1 LFKFKKIV
9 NLNVLRLLI
18 FSTLLLLSFEQFN
31 FARIQV
37 QTYKLKNGLNVILSP
52 IEGIKSVSVF
62 TYYKTGVRDDPVE
75 FKGVST
81 IFKNIRLNSATKNFN
96 YLEGVLYVKN
106 KGGIVATKI
115 AYDYSYFYQ
124 IIAEEDL
131 NIALM
136 LESER
141 FKSLKINNRG
151 FLIQKNRH
159 IQKLERLAKYN
170 GYYEAYLWINAKLF
184 ANSIYQYSLMGTS
197 LKLKNLK
204 LSDIKSVYK
213 RYSNPQLA
221 TLVISG
227 EFDTVEVKKTIN
239 KYFSDIRAVRDV
251 KLKYSSFNFI
261 NDSVSK
267 SLVAAKNAENFII
280 IGIPA
285 PSVLNYNFIHFLF
298 MKYFLFDERIG
309 NIENL
314 LKNKNNLDITMDYKL
329 TDNIE
334 ANSLILGISSNKKI
348 DVIRARYLI
357 LKYIN
362 NLPITMLKKKK
373 DIQRIKRLMEIDYLK
388 NLSGLLS
395 RSEVLAKSEHFFGDI
410 DVNKNILRKIKN
422 INLLSLVNVCK
433 RYFVKN
439 KMVMLFEYND
449 D

>member
-1 LFKFKKIV
+1 
-9 NLNVLRLLI
+9 
-18 FSTLLLLSFEQFN
+18 
-31 FARIQV
+31 
-37 QTYKLKNGLNVILSP
+37 
-52 IEGIKSVSVF
+52 
-62 TYYKTGVRDDPVE
+62 
-75 FKGVST
+75 
-81 IFKNIRLNSATKNFN
+81 
-96 YLEGVLYVKN
+96 
-106 KGGIVATKI
+106 
-115 AYDYSYFYQ
+115 
-124 IIAEEDL
+124 
-131 NIALM
+131 M

-159 IQKLERLAKYN
+159 IQKLEQLAKYN
-170 GYYEAYLWINAKLF
+170 GYYKAYLWTNSKLF

-227 EFDTVEVKKTIN
+227 EFDTVEVKKNIN
-239 KYFSDIRAVRDV
+239 KYFSNISAVRGE
-251 KLKYSSFNFI
+251 KLKYSSFNFTNESI
-261 NDSVSK
+261 SK
-267 SLVAAKNAENFII
+267 SLVATKNAENFII

-298 MKYFLFDERIG
+298 MKYFLFDKRIG

-334 ANSLILGISSNKKI
+334 ANSLILGISSTKKI

-362 NLPITMLKKKK
+362 NLPMTMLKKKK
-373 DIQRIKRLMEIDYLK
+373 DIQSIKRLMEIDYLK